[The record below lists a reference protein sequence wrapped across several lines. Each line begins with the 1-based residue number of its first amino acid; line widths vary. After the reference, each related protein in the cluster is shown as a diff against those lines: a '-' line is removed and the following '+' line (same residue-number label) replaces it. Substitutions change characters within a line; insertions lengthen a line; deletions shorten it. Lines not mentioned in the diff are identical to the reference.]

1 MPLAQISILE
11 GRSKEM
17 IEQMAEAVT
26 DVIAKSLATPR
37 ETIRV
42 VVTEIPASR
51 WFVAGESMAERA
63 RAGGGAKLARS
74 SSPELDNAGKRLGQ
88 APDAI

>member
-1 MPLAQISILE
+1 MPLAQISLLE

-26 DVIAKSLATPR
+26 DVIAKSLGTPR

-51 WFVAGESMAERA
+51 WFVAGESMAERE
-63 RAGGGAKLARS
+63 RAGGAKLARS
-74 SSPELDNAGKRLGQ
+74 SSSELDNAGRRLGQ
-88 APDAI
+88 APDTI